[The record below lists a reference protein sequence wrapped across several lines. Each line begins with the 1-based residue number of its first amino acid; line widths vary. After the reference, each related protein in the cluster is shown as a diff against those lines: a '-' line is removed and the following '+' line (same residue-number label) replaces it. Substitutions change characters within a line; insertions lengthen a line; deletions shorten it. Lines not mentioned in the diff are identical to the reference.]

1 MQSTDTGGELR
12 QQHHP
17 SNTAST
23 TSLNSG
29 KTANNETTT
38 TSFTTTNTP
47 NSTALNND
55 NSATTPSKNPF
66 KQQLSQRQNQNGHS
80 DPERGT
86 SYPGILGVGATT
98 PTPPTNPLKMTSPP
112 SNTAGSGGSGPP
124 LPPPDHNRQEDY
136 RAAGSWAAFKNWM
149 IGWRG
154 SRRLVLV
161 IVAIALL
168 LDNMLLTTVG
178 KFFFNTQFP
187 FSIFFPIKRKLIE
200 IAVQF

>member
-178 KFFFNTQFP
+178 KFF
-187 FSIFFPIKRKLIE
+187 
-200 IAVQF
+200 

>member
-178 KFFFNTQFP
+178 KFFNSQFP
-187 FSIFFPIKRKLIE
+187 FSIFPIKRKLIE

>member
-12 QQHHP
+12 QQH
-17 SNTAST
+17 NTSSST
-23 TSLNSG
+23 ATTNSA
-29 KTANNETTT
+29 KTGINETT

-55 NSATTPSKNPF
+55 DTPSKNPF
-66 KQQLSQRQNQNGHS
+66 KQQLSQRQQHQQQQHQNGNS
-80 DPERGT
+80 DSAHNAERG
-86 SYPGILGVGATT
+86 SNYGGILGVGAAS
-98 PTPPTNPLKMTSPP
+98 PLPATDSGSTHKMTSPP
-112 SNTAGSGGSGPP
+112 GNGSGNGSGGSGPP
-124 LPPPDHNRQEDY
+124 IPPPDHYREEDH

-178 KFFFNTQFP
+178 KF
-187 FSIFFPIKRKLIE
+187 
-200 IAVQF
+200 